1 MRHPGAAV
9 GGGRIALTPPAMS
22 VRLYSTPELEDALR
36 AFCRCGLHLLLTE
49 KDDPALYPE
58 GPDFKLRASCHF
70 DRLGISN
77 ASAFSYQYR
86 EPAEAPRVNLESDSL
101 PDLAYP
107 LPKANLHAALSTY
120 FNLWYNVVDN
130 NGDQFLGGRDERF
143 ERAVRYFAATAFGGM
158 DRFYAWRP

>member
-1 MRHPGAAV
+1 
-9 GGGRIALTPPAMS
+9 MS
-22 VRLYSTPELEDALR
+22 VRLYSADELEGALR

-49 KDDPALYPE
+49 KDDPVLHPR

-77 ASAFSYQYR
+77 ASAFNYQYR
-86 EPAEAPRVNLESDSL
+86 EDADAPRVGLDSASL
-101 PDLAYP
+101 PDLADP
-107 LPKANLHAALSTY
+107 LPKADLHEALATY

-130 NGDQFLGGRDERF
+130 NGDKFLGGRDEAF
-143 ERAVRYFAATAFGGM
+143 ERAVRFFAATAFGGM